1 MIHVYIH
8 ISLIYSGLAKD
19 RGGGGQKEKSK
30 TERDRRRE
38 GLCSLS
44 QASQAAS
51 ESHDNIEQRPW
62 GFKLLAHAPKNF

>member
-19 RGGGGQKEKSK
+19 RGGEGEGEKEKSK

-44 QASQAAS
+44 LASQAAS
-51 ESHDNIEQRPW
+51 ESHDNI
-62 GFKLLAHAPKNF
+62 